1 MLTHRFVSLVGRY
14 KAKIGI
20 GPPLE
25 AMANPLL
32 FVVMLQAT
40 ATTTTKS
47 LLLCFFR
54 FLRPKRKAEKFF
66 VKLNIRRGNDCDN
79 ICKTEDDP
87 NLILGLGL
95 VLEGVGVIRKPQ
107 TRINVSKLSN
117 FKDLIY

>member
-54 FLRPKRKAEKFF
+54 FFRPKREEENNF
-66 VKLNIRRGNDCDN
+66 VKLTWQRLRQHLQN
-79 ICKTEDDP
+79 
-87 NLILGLGL
+87 
-95 VLEGVGVIRKPQ
+95 
-107 TRINVSKLSN
+107 
-117 FKDLIY
+117 

>member
-14 KAKIGI
+14 TAKIGI

-54 FLRPKRKAEKFF
+54 FLRPKREEEKIFRE
-66 VKLNIRRGNDCDN
+66 IED
-79 ICKTEDDP
+79 KTWQRLRQHLP
-87 NLILGLGL
+87 N
-95 VLEGVGVIRKPQ
+95 
-107 TRINVSKLSN
+107 
-117 FKDLIY
+117 